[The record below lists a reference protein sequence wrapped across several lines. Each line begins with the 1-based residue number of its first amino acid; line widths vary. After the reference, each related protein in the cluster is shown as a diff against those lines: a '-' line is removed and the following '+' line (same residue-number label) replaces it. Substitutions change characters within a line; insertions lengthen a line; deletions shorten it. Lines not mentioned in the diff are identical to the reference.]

1 MGGDLVKKLLL
12 FISSYEGE
20 KSNSY
25 YIANYIEKS
34 Y

>member
-1 MGGDLVKKLLL
+1 MKKLLL

-25 YIANYIEKS
+25 YIANYIEKKVIR
-34 Y
+34 